1 MTPEM
6 FNRWRVF
13 PRLGMVFLSAMFV
26 WVTYWFM
33 GLPLEEWALVQY
45 AAITMAY
52 ISAWKFY
59 FETGKVAKDVD

>member
-26 WVTYWFM
+26 WVTHWFM
-33 GLPLEEWALVQY
+33 SMPLQEWTLVQY
-45 AAITMAY
+45 AAVTLAY
-52 ISAWKFY
+52 IGSWKAY
-59 FETGKVAKDVD
+59 FDSGKVTKDVD